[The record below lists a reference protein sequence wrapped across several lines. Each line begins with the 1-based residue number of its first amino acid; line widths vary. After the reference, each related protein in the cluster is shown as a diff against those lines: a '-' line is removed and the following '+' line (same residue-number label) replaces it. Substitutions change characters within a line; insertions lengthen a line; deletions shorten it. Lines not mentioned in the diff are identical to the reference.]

1 MARPYQL
8 TSEIATTL
16 AQICCMNNQLP
27 HGAPTSPIISNMIC
41 ARLDSDLIRL
51 AIANNCFYTRYSD
64 DITFSIKS
72 VPFPDCIVY
81 KNAKEEINIGE
92 DLLNV
97 INSNSFVINESKT
110 RLFKNNQR
118 QMVTGLV
125 TNNKDPNVIRNY
137 VRQIRAMQHAW
148 KKFGYELAEKE
159 YIVKY
164 NKKRNN
170 NISFKSVLKGKLA
183 YLKMIKGINN
193 DVYRN
198 LQSKMLILDPD
209 YIKIIKKEISQME
222 TRDFFICH
230 ASEDK
235 DDFVEILARKMI
247 EGNLTCFY
255 DSYDLSPGDSITTKI
270 QDGLKYC
277 NFGLI
282 IISKNFINKTFA
294 KQELNYFLKKQDSKN
309 SKIIPIWYKVELEVV
324 ENEYPLLSDIYAIK
338 HPESNIDEIVLM
350 LKKKLASISKS
361 KIDKSI
367 K

>member
-1 MARPYQL
+1 
-8 TSEIATTL
+8 
-16 AQICCMNNQLP
+16 
-27 HGAPTSPIISNMIC
+27 
-41 ARLDSDLIRL
+41 
-51 AIANNCFYTRYSD
+51 
-64 DITFSIKS
+64 
-72 VPFPDCIVY
+72 
-81 KNAKEEINIGE
+81 
-92 DLLNV
+92 
-97 INSNSFVINESKT
+97 
-110 RLFKNNQR
+110 
-118 QMVTGLV
+118 
-125 TNNKDPNVIRNY
+125 
-137 VRQIRAMQHAW
+137 MQHAW

-255 DSYDLSPGDSITTKI
+255 D
-270 QDGLKYC
+270 
-277 NFGLI
+277 
-282 IISKNFINKTFA
+282 
-294 KQELNYFLKKQDSKN
+294 
-309 SKIIPIWYKVELEVV
+309 
-324 ENEYPLLSDIYAIK
+324 
-338 HPESNIDEIVLM
+338 
-350 LKKKLASISKS
+350 
-361 KIDKSI
+361 
-367 K
+367 